1 MSKRRVVP
9 VVAWV
14 VALVILATAC
24 KSAKTGAPAATP
36 TGGTFTVE
44 SMEPGSLDP
53 PLASGSE
60 DARVERN
67 LFDGLVRY
75 DDKTAAVTPAVATS
89 WDTNSDNTKFTFHLR
104 SGTKFSNGED
114 VTAESFVRGMTRSLT
129 PKLYNDPNGLGYH
142 LDGIKGAADVS
153 KGVTTTLTGA
163 IARDKT
169 TLEVDLSAPDA
180 EFVVRAGHMPF
191 FPIPSDAAMAAQ
203 KPSWSENPIGNGPF
217 KMKEAW
223 VHQQSITLVPN
234 STYYGTKPRVDQVL
248 FKIFPDPD
256 TSYLQWQAGNLDWTR
271 LPPAKIPEAKAQ
283 NPGNYIIQDV
293 GGINYLAT
301 RYTLAPTSNKLF
313 DQAISLSF
321 DRQAISNAVFSGLNT
336 PAAGIVPPL
345 IPGSRSKGTSG
356 PCKYCSYDPARA
368 QALFK
373 QFKDGGGTVKEPFPM
388 YFNAGAGHDAWMQAI
403 ANQIQTTLGFK
414 VQAIAATSQ
423 FTGAESYTKFIGKD
437 APASANRLGWSLDYP
452 TPDNFLYPLFSTG
465 SPDNKAQYSNPTFDA
480 LIKQARA
487 EPDATK
493 RVKIYQQAEDIVLED
508 LPIIPVWWRTQIRLA
523 KLNKWGGLGMDPYED
538 PTVRTVYLKAASS

>member
-1 MSKRRVVP
+1 
-9 VVAWV
+9 
-14 VALVILATAC
+14 
-24 KSAKTGAPAATP
+24 
-36 TGGTFTVE
+36 
-44 SMEPGSLDP
+44 
-53 PLASGSE
+53 
-60 DARVERN
+60 
-67 LFDGLVRY
+67 
-75 DDKTAAVTPAVATS
+75 
-89 WDTNSDNTKFTFHLR
+89 
-104 SGTKFSNGED
+104 
-114 VTAESFVRGMTRSLT
+114 
-129 PKLYNDPNGLGYH
+129 
-142 LDGIKGAADVS
+142 
-153 KGVTTTLTGA
+153 
-163 IARDKT
+163 
-169 TLEVDLSAPDA
+169 VD
-180 EFVVRAGHMPF
+180 E
-191 FPIPSDAAMAAQ
+191 
-203 KPSWSENPIGNGPF
+203 
-217 KMKEAW
+217 
-223 VHQQSITLVPN
+223 
-234 STYYGTKPRVDQVL
+234 VL

-293 GGINYLAT
+293 GGINYLVV

-313 DQAISLSF
+313 DQAISMSF

-356 PCKYCSYDPARA
+356 PCKYCSYDPAKA

-423 FTGAESYTKFIGKD
+423 FTGAESYSKFIGKD

-487 EPDATK
+487 EPNADK
-493 RVKIYQQAEDIVLED
+493 RVKLYQQAEDIVLED
-508 LPIIPVWWRTQIRLA
+508 LPIIPVWWRTQIRLV